1 MAVGIA
7 ASEVGID
14 TMAEGIDV
22 AATDPRDSTRARA
35 SLFSSRAR
43 ERGEGGVTGV
53 EEGSRLLSWSRG
65 LIDNGLM
72 NPSMGLWDMVLV
84 RSFFLEA
91 AISER
96 RLVMLS
102 QPCSSEWCGRTA
114 TGGSMKEVLAIVRP
128 CGRVEPSLWATGGL
142 AAGAPG
148 AHGGGR
154 WASTVRWR
162 RRFYERNFAS
172 DGEGIRLG

>member
-1 MAVGIA
+1 M
-7 ASEVGID
+7 
-14 TMAEGIDV
+14 
-22 AATDPRDSTRARA
+22 
-35 SLFSSRAR
+35 
-43 ERGEGGVTGV
+43 

-114 TGGSMKEVLAIVRP
+114 TGGSMKEVLAIVRL
-128 CGRVEPSLWATGGL
+128 CGRVEPSLWATGAVLLQELPARMVVAVGL
-142 AAGAPG
+142 RPC
-148 AHGGGR
+148 GGG
-154 WASTVRWR
+154 ADSTRETSR
-162 RRFYERNFAS
+162 QMGRE
-172 DGEGIRLG
+172 

>member
-1 MAVGIA
+1 M
-7 ASEVGID
+7 
-14 TMAEGIDV
+14 
-22 AATDPRDSTRARA
+22 
-35 SLFSSRAR
+35 
-43 ERGEGGVTGV
+43 

-102 QPCSSEWCGRTA
+102 QPRSSEWCGRTA
-114 TGGSMKEVLAIVRP
+114 TGGSMKEVLAIVRRLAGGARY
-128 CGRVEPSLWATGGL
+128 GRKGL
-142 AAGAPG
+142 AARAPRKMVV
-148 AHGGGR
+148 A
-154 WASTVRWR
+154 
-162 RRFYERNFAS
+162 
-172 DGEGIRLG
+172 

>member
-1 MAVGIA
+1 M
-7 ASEVGID
+7 
-14 TMAEGIDV
+14 
-22 AATDPRDSTRARA
+22 
-35 SLFSSRAR
+35 
-43 ERGEGGVTGV
+43 

-65 LIDNGLM
+65 LIDNGLV

-102 QPCSSEWCGRTA
+102 QPRSSEWCGRTA